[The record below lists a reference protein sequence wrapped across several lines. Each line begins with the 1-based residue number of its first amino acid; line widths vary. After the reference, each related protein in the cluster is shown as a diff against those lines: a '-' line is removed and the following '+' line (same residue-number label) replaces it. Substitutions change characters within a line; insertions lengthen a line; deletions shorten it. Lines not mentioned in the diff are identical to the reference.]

1 MIVPIVEGDGE
12 VEAVPVL
19 LRRLLQERQAWDVR
33 VARPRNAGGITKLA
47 RDERQVERFLRYAA
61 TVPGASAI
69 LVLVDAD
76 SDCPMERALI
86 FATCA
91 EALHLPVPVAV
102 VVAKCEYEAW
112 FLASVEVLAGRR
124 LQTKVGHAR
133 TGIAAG
139 TAFEADPEGVRNAKG
154 LLSRMMPANCAYKE
168 TLDQAPL
175 TEAMDL
181 ELVRGRCR
189 SFRRVDSAVA
199 FLVEQIRAGGRAVSP
214 SAEALRQRLWQ

>member
-1 MIVPIVEGDGE
+1 VIVPIVEGDGE
-12 VEAVPVL
+12 VQAVPLL
-19 LRRLLQERQAWDVR
+19 LRRLLEERRAWDAR

-47 RDERQVERFLRYAA
+47 RDARQVERFLRYA
-61 TVPGASAI
+61 VKEPGASAI

-76 SDCPMERALI
+76 ADCPLQRALL
-86 FATCA
+86 FAMCA
-91 EALHLPVPVAV
+91 EGTGLRLPVAV

-112 FLASVEVLAGRR
+112 FLASAETLAGRPLKSKGQHDR
-124 LQTKVGHAR
+124 S
-133 TGIAAG
+133 GIVAG
-139 TAFEADPEGVRNAKG
+139 TVFEGDPEGVRNAKG
-154 LLSRMMPANCAYKE
+154 MLSDMMPANCAYKE

-181 ELVRGRCR
+181 ALVRARCR

-214 SAEALRQRLWQ
+214 STEALRQRLWQ